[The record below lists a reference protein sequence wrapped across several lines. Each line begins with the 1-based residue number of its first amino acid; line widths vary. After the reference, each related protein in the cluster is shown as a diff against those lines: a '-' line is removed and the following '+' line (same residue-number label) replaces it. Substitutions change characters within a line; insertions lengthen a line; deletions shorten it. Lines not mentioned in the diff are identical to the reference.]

1 MNDLCFNIVKNFM
14 IVMNPE
20 AHLDQVTHFADKSHK
35 SAEGPN
41 DCQDDTVSGRARKKA
56 QIVGSYST
64 PIIVK

>member
-1 MNDLCFNIVKNFM
+1 M

-20 AHLDQVTHFADKSHK
+20 AHLNQVTHFADKSCK
-35 SAEGPN
+35 RAKGPN
-41 DCQDDTVSGRARKKA
+41 DLVKMTVSGRARKKA